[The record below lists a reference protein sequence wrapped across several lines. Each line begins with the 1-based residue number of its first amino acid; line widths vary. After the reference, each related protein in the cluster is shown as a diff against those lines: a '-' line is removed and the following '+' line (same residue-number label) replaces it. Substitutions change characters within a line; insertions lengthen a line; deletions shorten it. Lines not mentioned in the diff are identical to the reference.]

1 MFNGR
6 CRASD
11 TFSRLWKYMARW
23 YYWRVTAQTLRTDV
37 SRAKFGG
44 EGGYLKSRS
53 QFRLALPRRGPAP
66 SWAPHAG
73 DTSPA
78 SPLFKSRPL
87 DRKSTRLNSSHQ
99 IISYAVFCLKK
110 KIK

>member
-6 CRASD
+6 CRGSD
-11 TFSRLWKYMARW
+11 TFLRLWKYMARW
-23 YYWRVTAQTLRTDV
+23 YYWRATAQTLRTDV

-53 QFRLALPRRGPAP
+53 QFRLALPRRGPAA
-66 SWAPHAG
+66 SWAPHSG

-78 SPLFKSRPL
+78 SPVVNSRPL
-87 DRKSTRLNSSHQ
+87 HIRCGASSTFSRLGP
-99 IISYAVFCLKK
+99 IIG
-110 KIK
+110 